1 MQTSCSCRIS
11 ILQNGSTCCDSSWH
25 VQHRD
30 PATGGVPKELKL
42 HGAVAD
48 FFFAISTE
56 GGFNGQRG
64 SVVFLLFW
72 YGMIYRNSSDNTG
85 PLNLEHVICFQWFPL
100 GAFCLVPIN
109 CCRMSSNRVDVCQR
123 SKLAA
128 HLISHLTMKCP
139 LECGAW
145 KL

>member
-11 ILQNGSTCCDSSWH
+11 ILQ
-25 VQHRD
+25 V
-30 PATGGVPKELKL
+30 VVL
-42 HGAVAD
+42 AVIRLD
-48 FFFAISTE
+48 MFNTE
-56 GGFNGQRG
+56 TQPQ
-64 SVVFLLFW
+64 VVFQRSWSCTVPWPIFFRHFD
-72 YGMIYRNSSDNTG
+72 GRG
-85 PLNLEHVICFQWFPL
+85 FQWTARLRGILVVLEWNDLKEQFWQCQTSKSWTCYLLPVIPL

-109 CCRMSSNRVDVCQR
+109 CCRMWSNRVDVCQR

-145 KL
+145 KM